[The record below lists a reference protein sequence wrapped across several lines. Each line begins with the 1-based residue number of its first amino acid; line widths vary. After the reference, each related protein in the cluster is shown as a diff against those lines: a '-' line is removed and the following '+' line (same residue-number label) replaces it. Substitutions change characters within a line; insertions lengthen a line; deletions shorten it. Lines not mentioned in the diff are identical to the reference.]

1 MPRRPIVLA
10 LLVATLT
17 TLAVIGFVRLSGGA
31 WLATDPS
38 GEPADGHAAVDRP
51 APAIVGTTLDGTAF
65 DLASYAGKPVVINF
79 WGPSCVPCRDE
90 FPLLESKVK
99 QHAAEGL
106 TVVGVL
112 TLDPVEPARD
122 FIAKYGATWPTVE
135 DPSKAI
141 KAAYR
146 VAARPQ
152 TYFVDRT
159 GILRSIQVGQ
169 LTDADF
175 ERQYARIAQ

>member
-1 MPRRPIVLA
+1 MPRRPILLA
-10 LLVATLT
+10 LFVAGLT
-17 TLAVIGFVRLSGGA
+17 TVVLIGLVRIGGGPGSAVSS
-31 WLATDPS
+31 TDA
-38 GEPADGHAAVDRP
+38 PADGHAAVDRP
-51 APAIVGTTLDGTAF
+51 VPAIVGTTLDGTPF
-65 DLASYAGKPVVINF
+65 DLAAFAGKPVVINF

-90 FPLLESKVK
+90 FPLLELKVV
-99 QHAAEGL
+99 QHAGEGL

-112 TLDPVEPARD
+112 TDDPVEPARD
-122 FIAKYGATWPTVE
+122 FVAAYGGTWPTVQ
-135 DPSKAI
+135 DPGKAM

-159 GILRSIQVGQ
+159 GVLRSIQVGQ

-175 ERQYARIAQ
+175 ERQYARIAR